1 MVVVVVVVVA
11 AGMLIAR
18 SIGCYGSSQVDVTAL
33 VTGKRRFVEVSEDG
47 GYRGLLYVRIECV

>member
-1 MVVVVVVVVA
+1 MVVVVVVA